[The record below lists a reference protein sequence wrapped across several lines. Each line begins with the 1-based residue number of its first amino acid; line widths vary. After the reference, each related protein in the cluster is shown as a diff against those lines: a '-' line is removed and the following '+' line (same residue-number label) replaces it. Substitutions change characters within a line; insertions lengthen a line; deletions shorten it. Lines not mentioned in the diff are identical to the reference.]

1 MQENNTKARHTYQQA
16 GFRQGLY
23 SPTTGGSLY
32 FTRPTLGT
40 YVAAREEL
48 LTRAGAVLG
57 AVERGDLRLRI
68 EKTLPLAQAAEAHQ
82 LLASRK
88 TTGKLLLVP

>member
-1 MQENNTKARHTYQQA
+1 MMVLFGQSSGSVPPIDPQLIA
-16 GFRQGLY
+16 
-23 SPTTGGSLY
+23 SGGSLY

-57 AVERGDLRLRI
+57 AVERGDLQLRI